1 LEDFSRRLTPEE
13 ALKIATEHP
22 QKGKLKIFIGY
33 APGVGKSFTM
43 LNEGNR
49 RLQRGEDI
57 VLGYVEL
64 HGRLETEKQIGNLE
78 VIPRK
83 KIEYGGKTM
92 EEMDTDAII
101 KRHPTTVLID
111 ELAHTNVPGSK
122 YVKRYEDVDEIL
134 RAGINVITTLN
145 VQHLESLNDVIKQ
158 ITGVMVRETIP
169 DSIVENADEIVAVDI
184 TVEALLNRLKRG
196 DIYKKDK
203 VTDALSN
210 FFREGNLNALR
221 EISLRQTAQEVDEE
235 LEMYMKAHGIRESW
249 QTTERIM
256 VCISPSPNAKKLI
269 RRGALIARRYRCEWY
284 VVAVESTGVFSQK
297 WSQKDKEDIESNFA
311 LAKQLGAATT
321 ILSGRSISD
330 ELAKFAKEKNIT
342 QIVIGHS
349 EKSPFQSI
357 FSGSTASKLLSETRN
372 IAIHV
377 IPTGSE
383 IPAGE
388 NWLKSIFGSEMPM
401 SDFWKT
407 AMMVLIISFINYL
420 LTPYIGYEAVGFVFL
435 FAVLVLSM
443 FVSFIYIVLFA
454 VLSALI
460 WNFFFIPPTGTF
472 VIANPTDIIMSVVYI
487 ITAIVTGYLT
497 SKIRRDER
505 LLAVREARTDTMHR
519 ITTIIARARDRL
531 TCIEDIERE
540 ISVILPGKCKVIVKN
555 DKTAFDKVL
564 RQTITADEK
573 ELSVAMWAFEKG
585 ETAGWSTDTLTFSA
599 AMYVP
604 LKGPSENIGVL
615 LYRPEHYRTLS
626 QDEKNFLGAA
636 ADQLAIYLEREILKE
651 RALEADELKKSESL
665 YRTILDS
672 VSHEIKTPVTS
683 IIGIASALQ
692 DSNIICDQTKL
703 SDLARDLS
711 DSAERLNRIVTNLL
725 DMSRLASGM
734 LSIKKDWQEIR
745 ELVNVCVQRLNNKLA
760 GHRVRTEIA
769 DGLPLIKIDFAL
781 LEQALQNILWNSINY
796 TPEGTEI
803 TMRAFKEQNRV
814 AIIVED
820 NGPGVKE
827 AELPYIFD
835 KFYRTKEAPPGGTG
849 LGLAITKAIVEAH
862 DGEISAQNRKAGGLE
877 IKFTLPIEEQP
888 ALKDLPNE

>member
-1 LEDFSRRLTPEE
+1 MEDFSRRLTPEE

-49 RLQRGEDI
+49 RQQRGEDL

-64 HGRLETEKQIGNLE
+64 HGRQETEKQIGGLE
-78 VIPRK
+78 VVPRK
-83 KIEYGGKTM
+83 KIEYGGKTL
-92 EEMDTDAII
+92 EEMDTAAII
-101 KRHPTTVLID
+101 KRHPTTVLVD

-122 YVKRYEDVDEIL
+122 YIKRYEDVDEIL

-158 ITGVMVRETIP
+158 ITGITVRETIP
-169 DSIVENADEIVAVDI
+169 DGIVENADEIVAVDI
-184 TVEALLNRLKRG
+184 TVDALLNRLKRG

-203 VTDALSN
+203 ITDALSN

-235 LEMYMKAHGIRESW
+235 LELYMKAHGIRESW
-249 QTTERIM
+249 QTTERIL
-256 VCISPSPNAKKLI
+256 VCVSPSQNAKKLI

-284 VVAVESTGVFSQK
+284 VVAVESAGVFSQK
-297 WSQKDKEDIESNFA
+297 WNQKDKEDLENNFA
-311 LAKQLGAATT
+311 LAKQLGASTT

-330 ELAKFAKEKNIT
+330 ELAKFAKEKNVT

-349 EKSPFQSI
+349 EKSPFQAL
-357 FSGSTASKLLSETRN
+357 FTGSTAGKLLSETKN

-377 IPTGSE
+377 IPTGGEISE
-383 IPAGE
+383 GG
-388 NWLKSIFGSEMPM
+388 NWLKLIFGSEMPI

-407 AMMVLIISFINYL
+407 AIMVFIISIINYL
-420 LTPYIGYEAVGFVFL
+420 LAPYIGYEAVGFVFL

-443 FVSFIYIVLFA
+443 FVSFLYIVLFA
-454 VLSALI
+454 VISALT
-460 WNFFFIPPTGTF
+460 WNFFFIPPIGTF
-472 VIANPTDIIMSVVYI
+472 VIGNPADLIMSVVYI

-519 ITTIIARARDRL
+519 ITTIIARARDRNA
-531 TCIEDIERE
+531 CIEDIERE
-540 ISVILPGKCKVIVKN
+540 IGVMLPGKCKVIVKN
-555 DKTAFDKVL
+555 DKSRFDEIL
-564 RQTITADEK
+564 RQTITGDEK

-585 ETAGWSTDTLTFSA
+585 ETAGWSTDTLTFA
-599 AMYVP
+599 GAMYVP

-626 QDEKNFLGAA
+626 QDEKNFLGATA
-636 ADQLAIYLEREILKE
+636 NQLAIYLEREILKE
-651 RALEADELKKSESL
+651 RALEADELKKSEGL

-683 IIGIASALQ
+683 IVGISSALQ
-692 DSNIICDQTKL
+692 DENIICDRKKVA
-703 SDLARDLS
+703 DLAHDLS

-734 LSIKKDWQEIR
+734 LSIKKDWQEVR
-745 ELVNVCVQRLNNKLA
+745 ELAKVCVQRLSNKLA
-760 GHRVRTEIA
+760 GHRIRTEIA

-781 LEQALQNILWNSINY
+781 LEQALQNIIWNSINY
-796 TPEGTEI
+796 TPEGAEI
-803 TMRAFKEQNRV
+803 VIRAFRDQNRV
-814 AIIVED
+814 SIIVED

-862 DGEISAQNRKAGGLE
+862 DGEITAQNRKEGGLE
-877 IKFTLPIEEQP
+877 IKFSLPIEAQP
-888 ALKDLPNE
+888 VLKDLPNE

>member
-1 LEDFSRRLTPEE
+1 MEDYSRRLTPEE

-49 RLQRGEDI
+49 RHQRGEDLVI
-57 VLGYVEL
+57 GYVEL
-64 HGRLETEKQIGNLE
+64 HGRQETEKQIGDLE

-92 EEMDTDAII
+92 EEMDTAAII
-101 KRHPTTVLID
+101 KRHPTTVLVD

-134 RAGINVITTLN
+134 RAGINIITTLN

-158 ITGVMVRETIP
+158 ITGITVRETIP
-169 DSIVENADEIVAVDI
+169 DGIVENADEIVAVDI
-184 TVEALLNRLKRG
+184 TVDALLNRLKRG

-203 VTDALSN
+203 ITDALSN

-235 LEMYMKAHGIRESW
+235 LELYMKAHGIRESW
-249 QTTERIM
+249 QTTERIL
-256 VCISPSPNAKKLI
+256 VCISPSQNAKKLI

-284 VVAVESTGVFSQK
+284 VVAVESAGVFSQK
-297 WSQKDKEDIESNFA
+297 WSQKDKEDLENNFA
-311 LAKQLGAATT
+311 LAKQLGASTT

-349 EKSPFQSI
+349 EKSPFQAL
-357 FSGSTASKLLSETRN
+357 FTGSTAGKLLSETKN

-377 IPTGSE
+377 IPTGGE
-383 IPAGE
+383 ISMGE
-388 NWLKSIFGSEMPM
+388 NWLKLIFGSEMPI

-407 AMMVLIISFINYL
+407 AIMVFIVSIINYL
-420 LTPYIGYEAVGFVFL
+420 LAPYIGYEAVGFIFL
-435 FAVLVLSM
+435 FAVLMLSM
-443 FVSFIYIVLFA
+443 FVSFLYIVLFA
-454 VLSALI
+454 VISALI

-472 VIANPTDIIMSVVYI
+472 VIGNPADLIMSVVYI

-519 ITTIIARARDRL
+519 ITTIIAGARDKS

-540 ISVILPGKCKVIVKN
+540 IGVMLPGKCKVIVKSE
-555 DKTAFDKVL
+555 KTAFDDVL
-564 RQTITADEK
+564 RQTITGDEK

-585 ETAGWSTDTLTFSA
+585 ETAGWSTDTLTFA
-599 AMYVP
+599 GAMYVP

-626 QDEKNFLGAA
+626 QDEKNFLGATA
-636 ADQLAIYLEREILKE
+636 NQLAIYLEREILKE
-651 RALEADELKKSESL
+651 RSIEAEELKKAEGL

-683 IIGIASALQ
+683 IVGIASALK
-692 DSNIICDQTKL
+692 DDKIICDRNRLT
-703 SDLARDLS
+703 DLARELS
-711 DSAERLNRIVTNLL
+711 DSADRLNRIVTNLL

-734 LSIKKDWQEIR
+734 LAIKKDWQEVG
-745 ELVNVCVQRLNNKLA
+745 ELVNACVQRISDKLT
-760 GHRVRTEIA
+760 GHRVKTKIEE
-769 DGLPLIKIDFAL
+769 GLPLVKIDFTL
-781 LEQALQNILWNSINY
+781 MEQALQNVVWNSINY
-796 TPEGTEI
+796 TPAGSEI
-803 TMRAFKEQNRV
+803 NIRAFLEHGRI
-814 AIIVED
+814 ALTVED
-820 NGPGVKE
+820 NGPGVNE
-827 AELPYIFD
+827 EELPFIFD

-862 DGEISAQNRKAGGLE
+862 DGEIAARNRKEGGLE
-877 IKFTLPIEEQP
+877 IKFALPIEAQP
-888 ALKDLPNE
+888 VLKELPNE

>member
-1 LEDFSRRLTPEE
+1 MEDFSQRLTPEE

-49 RLQRGEDI
+49 RHQRGEDLVI
-57 VLGYVEL
+57 GYVEL
-64 HGRLETEKQIGNLE
+64 HGRQETEKQIGELE

-83 KIEYGGKTM
+83 KIEYGGKTV
-92 EEMDTDAII
+92 EEMDTAAII
-101 KRHPTTVLID
+101 KRHPTTVLVD

-158 ITGVMVRETIP
+158 ITGITVRETIP
-169 DSIVENADEIVAVDI
+169 DSMVENADEIVAVDI
-184 TVEALLNRLKRG
+184 TVDALLNRLKRG
-196 DIYKKDK
+196 DIYKKDRI
-203 VTDALSN
+203 TDALGN

-235 LEMYMKAHGIRESW
+235 LELYMKAHGIRENW
-249 QTTERIM
+249 QTTERIL
-256 VCISPSPNAKKLI
+256 VCVSSSPSAKRLI
-269 RRGALIARRYRCEWY
+269 RRGALIARRYRCEWF
-284 VVAVESTGVFSQK
+284 VVAVESNGVFAQK
-297 WSQKDKEDIESNFA
+297 WSQKDKEDLENNFT
-311 LAKQLGAATT
+311 LAKQLGAATA
-321 ILSGRSISD
+321 ILAGRNISD
-330 ELAKFAKEKNIT
+330 ALAKFAREKNIT

-349 EKSPFQSI
+349 EKSPFQSL
-357 FSGSTASKLLSETRN
+357 FTGSTAGALLSETKN

-377 IPTGSE
+377 IPTGGE
-383 IPAGE
+383 VPTGE
-388 NWLKSIFGSEMPM
+388 NWFKSIFGSEMPI

-407 AMMVLIISFINYL
+407 VVMGLIVSIVNYL
-420 LTPYIGYEAVGFVFL
+420 LVPYLGYEAIGFVFL
-435 FAVLVLSM
+435 LAVLILSL
-443 FVSFIYIVLFA
+443 FVSFVYIVLFA
-454 VLSALI
+454 VVSALA
-460 WNFFFIPPTGTF
+460 WNLLFIPPTGTF

-519 ITTIIARARDRL
+519 ITTIIASARDTL
-531 TCIEDIERE
+531 TCVKDIERE
-540 ISVILPGKCKVIVKN
+540 IGVILPGKCSVIVKN
-555 DKTAFDKVL
+555 DKSRFDEVL
-564 RQTITADEK
+564 RQTITGDEK

-585 ETAGWSTDTLTFSA
+585 ETAGWSTDTLSFA
-599 AMYVP
+599 GAMYVP

-615 LYRPEHYRTLS
+615 LYRPEHYRPLS

-636 ADQLAIYLEREILKE
+636 ANQLSIYLEREILQE
-651 RALEADELKKSESL
+651 RALEADELKKSEGL

-683 IIGIASALQ
+683 IIGISAALQ
-692 DSNIICDQTKL
+692 DANIICDQNKL

-711 DSAERLNRIVTNLL
+711 ESGERLNRIVTNLL

-734 LSIKKDWQEIR
+734 LSIKKDWQEAG
-745 ELVNVCVQRLNNKLA
+745 ELVNVCVQRLSAKLA

-781 LEQALQNILWNSINY
+781 LEQALQNVLWNSINY

-803 TMRAFKEQNRV
+803 VIRAFREINSLV
-814 AIIVED
+814 IIIED
-820 NGPGVKE
+820 RGPGVKE

-862 DGEISAQNRKAGGLE
+862 DGEITARNRKEGGLE
-877 IKFTLPIEEQP
+877 VKISLPIEKQP
-888 ALKDLPNE
+888 EIKGSPNE

>member
-22 QKGKLKIFIGY
+22 QRGKLKIFIGY

-49 RLQRGEDI
+49 RRQRGEDLVI
-57 VLGYVEL
+57 GYVEL
-64 HGRLETEKQIGNLE
+64 HGRQETEKQIGTLE
-78 VIPRK
+78 VVPRK
-83 KIEYGGKTM
+83 KIEYGGKRL
-92 EEMDTDAII
+92 EEMDTEAIV
-101 KRHPTTVLID
+101 KRHPTTVLVD

-158 ITGVMVRETIP
+158 ITGVTVRETIP
-169 DSIVENADEIVAVDI
+169 DGIVENADEIVAVDI

-203 VTDALSN
+203 ITDALSN

-235 LEMYMKAHGIRESW
+235 LELYMKAHGIRESW
-249 QTTERIM
+249 QTTERIL
-256 VCISPSPNAKKLI
+256 VCVSPSPNAKRLI
-269 RRGALIARRYRCEWY
+269 RRGALIARRYRCEWF
-284 VVAVESTGVFSQK
+284 VVAVESTGLFSQK
-297 WSQKDKEDIESNFA
+297 WNQKDKEDLENNFS
-311 LAKQLGAATT
+311 LAKQLGAAAT

-330 ELAKFAKEKNIT
+330 ALAKFAKEKNVT

-349 EKSPFQSI
+349 EKSPFQSL
-357 FSGSTASKLLSETRN
+357 FTGSTAGALLSETKN

-377 IPTGSE
+377 IPTGGE
-383 IPAGE
+383 TPAGE
-388 NWLKSIFGSEMPM
+388 NWLKSIFGSETPM

-407 AMMVLIISFINYL
+407 AIIIMAISLINYL
-420 LTPYIGYEAVGFVFL
+420 LSPYLGYEAIGFVFF
-435 FAVLVLSM
+435 FAVLILSL

-472 VIANPTDIIMSVVYI
+472 VIGNPTDLVMSVVYI

-505 LLAVREARTDTMHR
+505 LLALREARTDTMHR
-519 ITTIIARARDRL
+519 ITTIIAGARDSL
-531 TCIEDIERE
+531 TCVKDIERE
-540 ISVILPGKCKVIVKN
+540 IGVILPGKCKVIVKR
-555 DKTAFDKVL
+555 DKTKFDESL
-564 RQTITADEK
+564 RQTITGDEK

-585 ETAGWSTDTLTFSA
+585 ETAGWSTDTLSFA
-599 AMYVP
+599 GALYLP

-626 QDEKNFLGAA
+626 QDEKNFLSAA
-636 ADQLAIYLEREILKE
+636 ANQLAIYLEREILKE
-651 RALEADELKKSESL
+651 RSLEADELKKSESL

-683 IIGIASALQ
+683 IVGISSAMQ
-692 DSNIICDQTKL
+692 DENIICDRNKMAE
-703 SDLARDLS
+703 LARDLA

-734 LSIKKDWQEIR
+734 LSIKKDWQEVR
-745 ELVNVCVQRLNNKLA
+745 ELVNICVLRLSNKLA
-760 GHRVRTEIA
+760 KHQVRIEIA
-769 DGLPLIKIDFAL
+769 DGLPLVKIDFAL
-781 LEQALQNILWNSINY
+781 LEQALQNVLWNSLNY

-803 TMRAFKEQNRV
+803 VIRAIREQNRI
-814 AIIVED
+814 AIIVAD

-862 DGEISAQNRKAGGLE
+862 DGEITARNRKEGGLE
-877 IKFTLPIEEQP
+877 IKITLPIEEQP
-888 ALKDLPNE
+888 VLKELPDE